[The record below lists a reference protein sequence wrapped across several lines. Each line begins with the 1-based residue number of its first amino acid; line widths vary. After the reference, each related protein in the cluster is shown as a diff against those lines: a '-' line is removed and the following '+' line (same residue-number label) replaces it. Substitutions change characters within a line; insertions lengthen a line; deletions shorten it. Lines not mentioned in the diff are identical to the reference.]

1 MVTALAIGAPACTG
15 KAAPPPAPT
24 VADAGLSRDGSGAEG
39 RRGVIA
45 DAGLSRDGSGAEG
58 RRGVIDPA
66 YAADI
71 GAICDALHR
80 SNADQLSVSARTVTV
95 AMWLGDNLKTAEA
108 RAFLVRTQPLI
119 GDAKAAALEAEQ
131 AKVGLAACPLALA
144 WRAAATTPTG
154 GAPLP

>member
-1 MVTALAIGAPACTG
+1 MVAALAIGAPACQG
-15 KAAPPPAPT
+15 KAAPP
-24 VADAGLSRDGSGAEG
+24 VVDDAGLPRGGSGAEG
-39 RRGVIA
+39 RRGSD
-45 DAGLSRDGSGAEG
+45 DAGLPRGGSGAEG
-58 RRGVIDPA
+58 RRGSIDPA

-119 GDAKAAALEAEQ
+119 GDAKASALEAEQ
-131 AKVGLAACPLALA
+131 ARVGLAACPLALA
-144 WRAAATTPTG
+144 WRAAAATPTG